1 MDSSSSGE
9 FAGIGLIVQLNWEYL
24 ADTGLIEIT
33 KPVNG
38 SGVTDAVSCVKE
50 FCAKHNVPYRY

>member
-1 MDSSSSGE
+1 ME
-9 FAGIGLIVQLNWEYL
+9 NLLGLDLLSKLNWEYL

-38 SGVTDAVSCVKE
+38 SGVTVITTNIQI
-50 FCAKHNVPYRY
+50 F